1 MADKSLLLILALMF
15 IHGSQVSGCP
25 QSEHNALLN
34 FKANLIDQHDSLSS
48 WNESS
53 KDCCKWAGVHCNSN
67 NSGHVVRLD
76 LSGGSLQGNLT
87 ESLLNLTHLHYLDL
101 SFNCFSN
108 NPIPKFIGSLNHLVY
123 LNLSFSCST
132 GVIPHEISNLSRVE
146 FLDLS
151 EHYETMVDDAAWL
164 SHLSSLRYLAMNGVA
179 LTGVTNIMQSL
190 NDLPHLEEVYLRQC
204 SIESLPQ
211 AFPDLNFTSLTI
223 MDIGANNL
231 DNTSIPDW
239 LFRIPN
245 LVLLQL
251 DICGFI
257 GTIPSSVGNATKLE
271 LLDLYGNMQMSGDI
285 PRELGNLCKIQ
296 QLYFGGYTF
305 SGQSLVDFEHAFSGC
320 IKNSL
325 SVLSFYGSWMIGL
338 MPDWLGDLRNL
349 TELYLSRNYFSG
361 SIPESLGR
369 LSRLQSLDLS
379 GNDLNGTIP
388 VSIGRLSSLQN
399 LNLAFNQLNGIIPQS
414 LGQFSEL
421 ETLDLSGNDFNFSVI
436 TEAHFAN
443 LTSLKDLNLREAYL
457 VLNISS
463 NWLPRFKANSID
475 LRSCKVGPKFPA
487 WLENQVNLSTLMM
500 SSAWIK
506 DSMPDWFW
514 NITYTMTL
522 LDLAYNEITGSLP
535 SHLNFQPQLQSVTLL
550 LGFNLF
556 EGSVPN
562 FPHNLAALDL
572 TNNSLS
578 GTIPSDIGDMTNSSQ
593 LFLLSFSSNNL
604 EGDIPNSLCNFLNL
618 AILDLSKNHLT
629 GEIPDCWDNS
639 QTLGYLNLAN
649 NMLEGGLPGSIG
661 SLQSLQV
668 LDLNN
673 NSLHGEFPS
682 FLKNCTSLI
691 TIDLGHNKFTGKI
704 PTWVNQVMI
713 SLMILNLGSNDFS
726 GDLPLLSNLTLLH
739 FLDLSYNI
747 FTGTIPKSYGNF
759 SNMVNVSHNGGASFQ
774 HQWAFF
780 ILNMSVPTK
789 GGNF

>member
-1 MADKSLLLILALMF
+1 
-15 IHGSQVSGCP
+15 
-25 QSEHNALLN
+25 
-34 FKANLIDQHDSLSS
+34 
-48 WNESS
+48 
-53 KDCCKWAGVHCNSN
+53 
-67 NSGHVVRLD
+67 
-76 LSGGSLQGNLT
+76 
-87 ESLLNLTHLHYLDL
+87 
-101 SFNCFSN
+101 
-108 NPIPKFIGSLNHLVY
+108 
-123 LNLSFSCST
+123 
-132 GVIPHEISNLSRVE
+132 
-146 FLDLS
+146 
-151 EHYETMVDDAAWL
+151 MVDDAAWL
-164 SHLSSLRYLAMNGVA
+164 SHLSSLRYLNMHGVT
-179 LTGVTNIMQSL
+179 LTGVTNIMHSL
-190 NDLPHLEEVYLRQC
+190 NNLPHLEEVYLRQC
-204 SIESLPQ
+204 SMESLSQSVPG
-211 AFPDLNFTSLTI
+211 LNFTSLTI

-245 LVLLQL
+245 LVILLM
-251 DICGFI
+251 DICGFT

-271 LLDLYGNMQMSGDI
+271 FLDLHMNMDISGDI

-296 QLYFGGYTF
+296 QLYFGFTF
-305 SGQSLVDFEHAFSGC
+305 SGQSLVDFEDAFSGC

-325 SVLSFYGSWMIGL
+325 SVLSFFGSWMTGL
-338 MPDWLGDLRNL
+338 LPDWLGDMRNL
-349 TELYLSRNYFSG
+349 TKLDLSWSQFSG
-361 SIPESLGR
+361 TIPESLGK

-379 GNDLNGTIP
+379 SNDLNGTIP
-388 VSIGRLSSLQN
+388 VFIGRLPSLQN
-399 LNLAFNQLNGIIPQS
+399 LNLAFNQLNGIIPES
-414 LGQFSEL
+414 LGQLSEL
-421 ETLDLSGNDFNFSVI
+421 ETLNLFGNNFNFSII

-443 LTSLKDLNLREAYL
+443 LTSLKDLILRETYL
-457 VLNISS
+457 ALNISS
-463 NWLPRFKANSID
+463 NWVPRFKADNID
-475 LRSCKVGPKFPA
+475 LTSCKVGPKFPA
-487 WLENQVNLSTLMM
+487 WLENQVNLSTLIM
-500 SSAWIK
+500 SSAWIE

-522 LDLAYNEITGSLP
+522 LDLNYNEITGSLP
-535 SHLNFQPQLQSVTLL
+535 SHLKFHPQLESVSLY

-562 FPHNLAALDL
+562 FPPNLAALDL

-578 GTIPSDIGDMTNSSQ
+578 GTVPSDIGDMMNSSQ
-593 LFLLSFSSNNL
+593 LFLLSLSSNNL

-629 GEIPDCWDNS
+629 GEIPDCWNNS

-661 SLQSLQV
+661 SLRSLQV
-668 LDLNN
+668 LDLND

-691 TIDLGHNKFTGKI
+691 TIGLGHNKFTGKI
-704 PTWVNQVMI
+704 PTWLNQVMI

-739 FLDLSYNI
+739 FLDLSHNS

-789 GGNF
+789 GGNFQFGNLLSFLRLMDLSANHLSGQIPEEISDLVGLQSLDLSDNHLTGKIPADIGLMRSLESLDLSRNDLTGPIPASLSSLDSLGHLNFSYNNLSGEIPFIDHLTTFNDPSIYAKMKMKKKMKVEMMECFGYILV